1 ALDWINRHDPSQ
13 LNWAIECLED
23 GAFIGATGL
32 RDLDFRD
39 RNCEWGIWIGPPSR
53 WNRGYGTEAC
63 RLATAYAFREL
74 GMEKVYLKVYE
85 TNPGEKRAEND
96 PEWREAEEEVFRI
109 AHGEAWLAIP
119 QTDRDSA
126 VDAALD
132 ALLAVLE
139 REKLGAS
146 AYRQLAAP
154 MAAAL
159 PWLLSGEAEDL
170 YR

>member
-1 ALDWINRHDPSQ
+1 MDDP
-13 LNWAIECLED
+13 
-23 GAFIGATGL
+23 
-32 RDLDFRD
+32 
-39 RNCEWGIWIGPPSR
+39 P
-53 WNRGYGTEAC
+53 
-63 RLATAYAFREL
+63 
-74 GMEKVYLKVYE
+74 V
-85 TNPGEKRAEND
+85 
-96 PEWREAEEEVFRI
+96 RI
-109 AHGEAWLAIP
+109 ARGEAWLAIP

>member
-1 ALDWINRHDPSQ
+1 MRDDVKRL
-13 LNWAIECLED
+13 LED
-23 GAFIGATGL
+23 LRLLGPAGL
-32 RDLDFRD
+32 ERVVHAWRDAGDAEDQVRT
-39 RNCEWGIWIGPPSR
+39 R
-53 WNRGYGTEAC
+53 A
-63 RLATAYAFREL
+63 
-74 GMEKVYLKVYE
+74 
-85 TNPGEKRAEND
+85 EKRAEND

-132 ALLAVLE
+132 AMLAVLE